1 MNCFLNGEMMP
12 LSAAKVSVMDRGFL
26 FGDGVYEVVP
36 AYGRKL
42 FCWRRHL
49 RRLSENLCKI
59 QMAAELANNPKSLT
73 APAEKLIA
81 EFADADS
88 MLYVQITRGAAA
100 TRRHAFPEPPPSPTV
115 LMIPFSR
122 PPVSADKIEKGV
134 SCRTMEEFRWR
145 RADIKSVSLL
155 GGVLAAQQAA
165 ATDSEE
171 VILIR
176 DGLVGEAAACNV
188 FAVIGDELTTPP
200 ADERILPGISREV
213 ALELSREGGTKTTE
227 RDIAAEELKAADEIW
242 LTSSTREIMPVTMLD
257 GVPVGDGRPGRVFQK
272 HAAAFRRFIQTGGE

>member
-1 MNCFLNGEMMP
+1 
-12 LSAAKVSVMDRGFL
+12 
-26 FGDGVYEVVP
+26 
-36 AYGRKL
+36 
-42 FCWRRHL
+42 
-49 RRLSENLCKI
+49 
-59 QMAAELANNPKSLT
+59 
-73 APAEKLIA
+73 
-81 EFADADS
+81 
-88 MLYVQITRGAAA
+88 
-100 TRRHAFPEPPPSPTV
+100 
-115 LMIPFSR
+115 
-122 PPVSADKIEKGV
+122 
-134 SCRTMEEFRWR
+134 MEEFRWR

-200 ADERILPGISREV
+200 ADERILPGVSREV

-257 GVPVGDGRPGRVFQK
+257 GVPVGDGCPGPVFQK
-272 HAAAFRRFIQTGGE
+272 HAATFRRFIQTGGE